1 MTIKF
6 QLVFDGG
13 SLGNPGDA
21 YGSYSIKRGR
31 GAFRAPVRCDF
42 GHGTNNE
49 AEYLSLIEG
58 VKGILDEAH
67 NEGIAPEAIDLFLRG
82 DSKLV
87 LSQVEG
93 SWKAKNP
100 RMRALRDQARKLLKP
115 FGAVHYQH
123 HDRSFSVEILGH

>member
-1 MTIKF
+1 MTTTF

-13 SLGNPGDA
+13 SIGNPGDA

-31 GAFRAPVRCDF
+31 SQFRAPVRCDF

-49 AEYLSLIEG
+49 AEYLALIEG
-58 VKGILDEAH
+58 VKGILDEAQA
-67 NEGIAPEAIDLFLRG
+67 EGIALEDIDLRIRG

-100 RMRALRDQARKLLKP
+100 RMRALRDQARRLLKP
-115 FGAVHYQH
+115 FGAVQYQH